1 MFEHGVLLFAD
12 IPQMTENGMKTVVP
26 ATSIKLLSAMLC
38 LPMAL
43 GCQLLEA
50 ETSVRRRF
58 LSSSQASQSLAFLN
72 TTLILP
78 GCLW

>member
-12 IPQMTENGMKTVVP
+12 IPQMTGNGMKTVVP

-50 ETSVRRRF
+50 EISVRRRF
-58 LSSSQASQSLAFLN
+58 WAALKAGNAPDHAR
-72 TTLILP
+72 TLH
-78 GCLW
+78 